1 MPVID
6 RVRVLYIWISHTE
19 AALEKAPNYIKEL
32 IQRVPEHERY
42 RFGNGGQLVSR
53 ERVRLPFVVAGK
65 VILVWVSSVP
75 CASLGLLLGKDAL
88 DALGSLLDF
97 MGNRIQFQLLS
108 PQKWIP
114 LHKLSAGHFAIPCL
128 PTPLTRWPSLSSQPW
143 VRVCKGSCCEVQ
155 VESKQQWI
163 LKKLR
168 TTFSQ
173 SCTSEPESQVV
184 EHFVSA
190 SFLDLS
196 LEALGDHAS
205 RATEMAASRQSAA
218 AFASGLSLESHVH
231 PPCSPSSMALARP
244 APVADST
251 ALFEVCAVSSSFSD
265 DGAGMASAGGL
276 HGGTRFMASSMAGPH
291 QHRDP
296 MHSRAFERGH
306 PPSRSH
312 GTPPV
317 LPGGRDDHV
326 RPEGLAEEASQ
337 ADPRSS
343 GNGGPEIAQPEQ
355 AGARHAATRL
365 AGAKRRLAAAQGRI
379 AEGCCFAQYTPVSD
393 CHRGR
398 DSEALAAYR
407 QRLDCQAKLG
417 GSRCAQVLASSSES
431 EGQTVRSSSNN
442 STTSG
447 DQSGFTGCGRGL
459 FDDFKIY
466 QTSV

>member
-1 MPVID
+1 MSLSNSHHLSEDKILQAALD
-6 RVRVLYIWISHTE
+6 SACNRSCAGTLWISHTK

-32 IQRVPEHERY
+32 IQRVPEHERL

-143 VRVCKGSCCEVQ
+143 VRVGKGSCCEVQ

-265 DGAGMASAGGL
+265 DGAGMASAGGF
-276 HGGTRFMASSMAGPH
+276 HGGTRFMASSMASPH
-291 QHRDP
+291 QHRDT
-296 MHSRAFERGH
+296 MHSRAFEEATHLRDRLGLRLSFLEDEMIMFGLKALQKNRSEKQRQWR
-306 PPSRSH
+306 PRDCSAWASRSAQCSYAPCW
-312 GTPPV
+312 GQK
-317 LPGGRDDHV
+317 
-326 RPEGLAEEASQ
+326 EACRGS
-337 ADPRSS
+337 RK
-343 GNGGPEIAQPEQ
+343 NC
-355 AGARHAATRL
+355 
-365 AGAKRRLAAAQGRI
+365 RRLLLCSIHPCLRRPPWTRFGS
-379 AEGCCFAQYTPVSD
+379 CCSPLSKT
-393 CHRGR
+393 
-398 DSEALAAYR
+398 
-407 QRLDCQAKLG
+407 
-417 GSRCAQVLASSSES
+417 
-431 EGQTVRSSSNN
+431 
-442 STTSG
+442 
-447 DQSGFTGCGRGL
+447 
-459 FDDFKIY
+459 
-466 QTSV
+466 